1 MIRFLKTLLIWI
13 LVLALPAQAMASA
26 VKLSC
31 GPAHYNAV
39 QVVHAADGHHHDGA
53 TAHSGMDSASS
64 DATASADN
72 SPTKPNIHKSSFC
85 STCAACCVGATAPPS
100 ISFLTPA
107 YSSSEL
113 VVISPAPLVTGFIPA
128 GLERPP
134 KRNFA

>member
-1 MIRFLKTLLIWI
+1 MIRFFKTLLIAI

-31 GPAHYNAV
+31 GPAHHNASQIV
-39 QVVHAADGHHHDGA
+39 LATDGHHHDGA
-53 TAHSGMDSASS
+53 TAHSGADSTSS
-64 DATASADN
+64 DATANADN
-72 SPTKPNIHKSSFC
+72 SPTKPNIHKSSSC
-85 STCAACCVGATAPPS
+85 SACAACCVGATVPPS

-113 VVISPAPLVTGFIPA
+113 VVISPAPLITGFIPA

-134 KRNFA
+134 KRHFA

>member
-1 MIRFLKTLLIWI
+1 MIRFFKTLLIWI

-31 GPAHYNAV
+31 GPAHHNAPQIV
-39 QVVHAADGHHHDGA
+39 LVADGHHHDGA
-53 TAHSGMDSASS
+53 TAHSGMDSVSS
-64 DATASADN
+64 GATASADS

-85 STCAACCVGATAPPS
+85 SACAACCVGAAAPPS

-107 YSSSEL
+107 YSSSGL